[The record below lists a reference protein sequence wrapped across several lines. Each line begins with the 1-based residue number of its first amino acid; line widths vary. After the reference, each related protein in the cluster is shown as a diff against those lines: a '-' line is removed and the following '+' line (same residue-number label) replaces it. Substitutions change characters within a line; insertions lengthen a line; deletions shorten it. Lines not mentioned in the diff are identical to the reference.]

1 MQSLRTTIIRMIRY
15 DEILYPNHFKYP
27 LYQKNRDLLGLCYF
41 WCWIQI
47 WIEWTRKFRSSPAEV
62 FLRKGVLKICS
73 KFTREHP
80 CRSVIS
86 VKLLVRSKRSSATG
100 FAKKINS
107 KRKSLAIR
115 TSEQVL
121 MGFHTKKQQ
130 SLKVYHR
137 IIFLKNFSKL
147 TGKNQRRWRT
157 LFSKVTGLGFH
168 FSKKFSISG
177 VFL

>member
-1 MQSLRTTIIRMIRY
+1 M
-15 DEILYPNHFKYP
+15 
-27 LYQKNRDLLGLCYF
+27 
-41 WCWIQI
+41 
-47 WIEWTRKFRSSPAEV
+47 

>member
-1 MQSLRTTIIRMIRY
+1 MNSLLWKTIFLTSKLLHINKEWIIIRMIRY

-107 KRKSLAIR
+107 KRKSLAINVW
-115 TSEQVL
+115 TSSN
-121 MGFHTKKQQ
+121 GISHKKAAVAQ
-130 SLKVYHR
+130 
-137 IIFLKNFSKL
+137 
-147 TGKNQRRWRT
+147 
-157 LFSKVTGLGFH
+157 
-168 FSKKFSISG
+168 G
-177 VFL
+177 VP